1 MSTNFLI
8 DTNNFYNES
17 IVESD
22 SDIDSDVSDGID
34 GIDGIDGSDGSDG
47 GWSDGNVIKENKN
60 TRSKLF
66 KPEIIK
72 KRILVDTYQLNKN
85 SDFNSSDYEFSLY
98 SSNQQETANFNRTG
112 GLGLF
117 KNVIGFRLLDCI
129 IENTTYTINDSNN
142 QFSYYLTGQL
152 DDILI
157 SKLNNK
163 INRDRISRTILEEPE
178 IKNNLTEYI
187 VVLNN
192 GIYELDNINDCIP
205 RDTAGIVI
213 GNKTGRILPYTTHIT
228 IDETIPS
235 PSIEE
240 IDEFLENKSKYYTLP
255 KRVEYNNMVDINIY
269 YDDNEKRIIV
279 RSPLSIIPYWDKN
292 QQTRGFAQ
300 SMGFYNN
307 IDQLRRTGFNGRD
320 NNRILGDDLIPIVT
334 QNPVNE
340 TINQFNNNIKLHE
353 NILKNIDDIITNS
366 ELDIITICNILPC
379 ALPIIDHINSNSND
393 IPFLSDLQGSVPGID
408 NRSGIDTYI
417 NNFNLAIKDFSLPD
431 NKNTIDASTF
441 KSDLEISLVCIK
453 RVGDEGDEGDE
464 EIFRKQYSCSDY
476 TYKELY
482 SSDKIVFNRR
492 YFDIPL
498 IEYQKKKDL
507 INLIPDCYYME
518 SPASNIQGPEPILT
532 VNSFDRNH
540 RIFKLYDYKENVCKS
555 SDQDSNYK
563 TTYIL
568 TWTNPPQ
575 TEITPLISKNQY
587 RFGIIAD
594 LIPHFNNSYIDLVID
609 EIPDIATIGNSI
621 GLKTIERIST
631 KNTKFN
637 EGIRYDTIKSIEYKQ
652 NYFFPI
658 ILDKLSIKL
667 YGDNGYLL
675 DNNSSDNS
683 FEFEITMINANN
695 DM

>member
-1 MSTNFLI
+1 MN
-8 DTNNFYNES
+8 
-17 IVESD
+17 
-22 SDIDSDVSDGID
+22 DI
-34 GIDGIDGSDGSDG
+34 
-47 GWSDGNVIKENKN
+47 
-60 TRSKLF
+60 TL
-66 KPEIIK
+66 
-72 KRILVDTYQLNKN
+72 
-85 SDFNSSDYEFSLY
+85 
-98 SSNQQETANFNRTG
+98 
-112 GLGLF
+112 
-117 KNVIGFRLLDCI
+117 
-129 IENTTYTINDSNN
+129 ENTTYTINDSNN

-366 ELDIITICNILPC
+366 ELDIITI
-379 ALPIIDHINSNSND
+379 
-393 IPFLSDLQGSVPGID
+393 GV
-408 NRSGIDTYI
+408 
-417 NNFNLAIKDFSLPD
+417 
-431 NKNTIDASTF
+431 
-441 KSDLEISLVCIK
+441 
-453 RVGDEGDEGDE
+453 
-464 EIFRKQYSCSDY
+464 
-476 TYKELY
+476 
-482 SSDKIVFNRR
+482 
-492 YFDIPL
+492 
-498 IEYQKKKDL
+498 
-507 INLIPDCYYME
+507 
-518 SPASNIQGPEPILT
+518 
-532 VNSFDRNH
+532 
-540 RIFKLYDYKENVCKS
+540 
-555 SDQDSNYK
+555 
-563 TTYIL
+563 
-568 TWTNPPQ
+568 
-575 TEITPLISKNQY
+575 
-587 RFGIIAD
+587 
-594 LIPHFNNSYIDLVID
+594 
-609 EIPDIATIGNSI
+609 
-621 GLKTIERIST
+621 
-631 KNTKFN
+631 
-637 EGIRYDTIKSIEYKQ
+637 
-652 NYFFPI
+652 
-658 ILDKLSIKL
+658 
-667 YGDNGYLL
+667 
-675 DNNSSDNS
+675 
-683 FEFEITMINANN
+683 
-695 DM
+695 